1 MKTEMNFNHEAD
13 SMLEALGIK
22 MTEGELA
29 GATVSVITSWA
40 SKADGASK
48 SELAEE
54 VHKGLPYEAILL
66 LATKEIH
73 NTLNESISESISID
87 RLLETLEKV
96 IRKGDERISA
106 N

>member
-22 MTEGELA
+22 MTDVELGE
-29 GATVSVITSWA
+29 ATIAVITLWA
-40 SKADGASK
+40 SKANGASK

-54 VHKGLPYEAILL
+54 LHKGLPYEAILL
-66 LATKEIH
+66 LATKEIL
-73 NTLNESISESISID
+73 NTLKESISESNSID
-87 RLLETLEKV
+87 RLLETLEMV
-96 IRKGDERISA
+96 IRKGDERIGA